1 MKIFIKTWGC
11 AMNKANSYAIEDYLS
26 KLGHI
31 FVSDP
36 SDADVIILNTCNVKS
51 PTEQKVLYKI
61 SELYRKY
68 SSKLI
73 ITGCMALTQSD
84 LILNVAP
91 KSMIV
96 SHNFLLREDPL
107 KQVFSLPFLH
117 LEQGS
122 LPPLSS
128 KPRKGLVILP
138 IAEGC
143 LGNCSYCIVRLA
155 RGRLRS
161 YPPEYIERKFL
172 DALSRDAFQFWL
184 TAQDTGVYGW
194 DICTN
199 LPQLLKSLLSH
210 QNRIY
215 RIRVGMMNPK
225 ATVKILDDLLNV
237 YSSPCIFKFFHI
249 PVQSGDPTVLN
260 LMNRGYSPG
269 TFIKIVDKIRSAFPY
284 ASIVTDIIVG
294 FPGEDEEAFNNTVKL
309 LNLTKPHKINISK
322 FTPRPY
328 TPAAKMKQIPSKLK
342 KERSK
347 FLSLLSK
354 KFSEEHNKKLLNKE
368 FQCLITEQVSP
379 GVYKG
384 RAENFAPV
392 YIHSFTPLSIGVIA
406 RVKIT
411 NYIQARL
418 IAHLN

>member
-128 KPRKGLVILP
+128 KPRKGLVRQPSMWTI
-138 IAEGC
+138 
-143 LGNCSYCIVRLA
+143 
-155 RGRLRS
+155 
-161 YPPEYIERKFL
+161 
-172 DALSRDAFQFWL
+172 
-184 TAQDTGVYGW
+184 
-194 DICTN
+194 
-199 LPQLLKSLLSH
+199 SL
-210 QNRIY
+210 
-215 RIRVGMMNPK
+215 
-225 ATVKILDDLLNV
+225 
-237 YSSPCIFKFFHI
+237 
-249 PVQSGDPTVLN
+249 
-260 LMNRGYSPG
+260 
-269 TFIKIVDKIRSAFPY
+269 
-284 ASIVTDIIVG
+284 
-294 FPGEDEEAFNNTVKL
+294 
-309 LNLTKPHKINISK
+309 
-322 FTPRPY
+322 
-328 TPAAKMKQIPSKLK
+328 
-342 KERSK
+342 
-347 FLSLLSK
+347 
-354 KFSEEHNKKLLNKE
+354 
-368 FQCLITEQVSP
+368 
-379 GVYKG
+379 
-384 RAENFAPV
+384 
-392 YIHSFTPLSIGVIA
+392 
-406 RVKIT
+406 
-411 NYIQARL
+411 
-418 IAHLN
+418 